1 VSFLQW
7 EFVRLILPRKPPPK
21 RHFLLLALKKQTAP
35 QGSLFNEPLSAPYG
49 L

>member
-21 RHFLLLALKKQTAP
+21 RHFLPLALKKQAALR
-35 QGSLFNEPLSAPYG
+35 GSLFNEPLSAPYG